1 MSSSEEKKRELIY
14 QWLADQSV
22 IGNSSFKASDVKSK
36 FATISSKLVDDIIE
50 ILVTE
55 GKVRKEGSGRV
66 QNFEVDEPKA
76 RLIARFPVSRE
87 EPSQISVGVK
97 RGIKSAFL

>member
-1 MSSSEEKKRELIY
+1 MSSSEERKRELIY

-22 IGNSSFKASDVKSK
+22 IGKSSFKASDVKSK

-76 RLIARFPVSRE
+76 KLIARFPVSRE
-87 EPSQISVGVK
+87 EPNHSSVGVK
-97 RGIKSAFL
+97 RGIMSAFL